1 MHRIDSFDEKPID
14 MKDFDP
20 MAQVNTLKKVQETI
34 KDERRRKILDNAINH
49 AIAEASGNYEA
60 LMASCSRKRQSY
72 MFWGATPGSLQ
83 HPVKSSYEELEKF
96 YGGIIASGAWRIHFD
111 VDKVVVGDDEIVMD
125 GVMHQLY
132 PTEILN
138 AMMPF
143 KVDSSHRA
151 YQMTKRMA
159 VTFMFDEDG
168 ISCGEHSYTNGPVVP
183 GDFTPIPDSYALK
196 IFNAA

>member
-1 MHRIDSFDEKPID
+1 MYRTQAYEEKPID
-14 MKDFDP
+14 MKDFDQW
-20 MAQVNTLKKVQETI
+20 AQVNTLRQVRETI
-34 KDERRRKILDNAINH
+34 KDERRRKILDNAIEH
-49 AIAEASGNYEA
+49 AIAEATGNYEA

-72 MFWGATPGSLQ
+72 MFWGAEPGSLQ

-96 YGGIIASGAWRIHFD
+96 YGGVIASGAWRIHFD

-132 PTEILN
+132 PAALIN

-143 KVDSSHRA
+143 KVDPKHSA

-168 ISCGEHSYTNGPVVP
+168 ISCGEHSYTNGPLVA
-183 GDFTPIPDSYALK
+183 GDFSPISEEYASK